1 MNPTFRLACDLIEQ
15 ASVTPDD
22 RQCQQIIRSL
32 LAAAGFE
39 CETIRSG
46 EVTNLW
52 ARHGTRGP
60 LLVFAGHTDV
70 VPSGPVEKW
79 TSDPFTP
86 TVRNGRL
93 YGRGAADMKTSVAA
107 MVIAARD
114 FIHAHPDYHG
124 SIGFIIT
131 SDEEGIATDGTD
143 VVVKTLEK
151 RGIRPDY
158 SLSAN
163 RVP

>member
-1 MNPTFRLACDLIEQ
+1 MNPTFRLACDLIAQ

-60 LLVFAGHTDV
+60 LLVFA
-70 VPSGPVEKW
+70 
-79 TSDPFTP
+79 TP
-86 TVRNGRL
+86 TSCRPAPLKNGRPIRSHL
-93 YGRGAADMKTSVAA
+93 PYGTAA
-107 MVIAARD
+107 
-114 FIHAHPDYHG
+114 F
-124 SIGFIIT
+124 
-131 SDEEGIATDGTD
+131 TDG
-143 VVVKTLEK
+143 V
-151 RGIRPDY
+151 RPT
-158 SLSAN
+158 
-163 RVP
+163 

>member
-1 MNPTFRLACDLIEQ
+1 MNPTFRLACDLIAQ

-86 TVRNGRL
+86 TVRDGRL

-107 MVIAARD
+107 MVIAALA
-114 FIHAHPDYHG
+114 AHGESEISCVQYIERGYEDIVEKLRRLGADIRAVEEPGDSGELEAH
-124 SIGFIIT
+124 IG
-131 SDEEGIATDGTD
+131 
-143 VVVKTLEK
+143 
-151 RGIRPDY
+151 
-158 SLSAN
+158 
-163 RVP
+163 